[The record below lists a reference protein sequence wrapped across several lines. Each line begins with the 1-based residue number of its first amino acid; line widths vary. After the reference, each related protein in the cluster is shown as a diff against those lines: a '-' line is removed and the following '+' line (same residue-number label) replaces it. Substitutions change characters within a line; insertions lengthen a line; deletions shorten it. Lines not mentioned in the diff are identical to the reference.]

1 MSFLGMQVLL
11 TGSGNFKDIQN
22 SRQNCS
28 KNKLVRE
35 NAVIRA
41 HESCSLRV
49 MGSWKGLDNCALS
62 LVFTSINRRSER
74 KQSKAVKKSRHRD
87 VL

>member
-1 MSFLGMQVLL
+1 M
-11 TGSGNFKDIQN
+11 TGLWNSKDIQN

-35 NAVIRA
+35 NAVTRA

-49 MGSWKGLDNCALS
+49 MGYWIGLDNFALS
-62 LVFTSINRRSER
+62 LVLTSINRRSER
-74 KQSKAVKKSRHRD
+74 TQSNAVKKSRHRD

>member
-35 NAVIRA
+35 NAVTERMEIAR
-41 HESCSLRV
+41 SRL
-49 MGSWKGLDNCALS
+49 CAPGNWFCYLFKYFS
-62 LVFTSINRRSER
+62 FF
-74 KQSKAVKKSRHRD
+74 
-87 VL
+87 

>member
-1 MSFLGMQVLL
+1 MQVLL

-35 NAVIRA
+35 NAVTRA

-49 MGSWKGLDNCALS
+49 MGYWIGLNNFTLS

-74 KQSKAVKKSRHRD
+74 TQSKAVKKSRHRD

>member
-35 NAVIRA
+35 NAVTRA

-49 MGSWKGLDNCALS
+49 MGY
-62 LVFTSINRRSER
+62 
-74 KQSKAVKKSRHRD
+74 
-87 VL
+87 